1 MSFDAV
7 DIEYSF
13 AKLIGSPIGARGT
26 VHDADIFRGG
36 NPKSL
41 SKALA
46 KATDAIEKRSKSV
59 KFSADDSEAGGSKAR
74 LDVAISRLRDIAK
87 KMSQSTSPEFND
99 YHWEIVGCLIS
110 VITSLLE
117 KTEDAA

>member
-7 DIEYSF
+7 DIECSF
-13 AKLIGSPIGARGT
+13 ARLIGSPVGARGT
-26 VHDADIFRGG
+26 LHDADVFRGG

-41 SKALA
+41 SKALI
-46 KATDAIEKRSKSV
+46 KAIDAIEKRSKFV
-59 KFSADDSEAGGSKAR
+59 RFSAESSEEGGSKAR
-74 LDVAISRLRDIAK
+74 LDVAISRLRAIAK
-87 KMSQSTSPEFND
+87 TMSKSTSPEFND

-117 KTEDAA
+117 KAESAA